1 MVGCVAADDPGLPEA
16 FHHGESIMKLE
27 SLVSERMARETA
39 ARQTAQEAAEARQVK
54 FFQDER
60 AAGTLQGAVMGNP
73 SAAVRVLG
81 PLEVIRIGCG
91 SGKGAA

>member
-1 MVGCVAADDPGLPEA
+1 MAADDPGLPEA

-39 ARQTAQEAAEARQVK
+39 ARQTAQEARQVK
-54 FFQDER
+54 FYQDER

-73 SAAVRVLG
+73 SDAVRVLG
-81 PLEVIRIGCG
+81 PMEVIRIGCG
-91 SGKGAA
+91 SGMGAA

>member
-1 MVGCVAADDPGLPEA
+1 MKKAIQFEMGGAEQCFNLAVTVTQD
-16 FHHGESIMKLE
+16 GERL
-27 SLVSERMARETA
+27 ARETA

-81 PLEVIRIGCG
+81 PMEVIRIGCG